1 MQTISVHLDG
11 LEEIQTQI
19 KLLASKIDAIQNQ
32 KSISKWLSNAEA
44 SEFLGVTA
52 RTLQNYRDNGT
63 LSYSKIGSKIYYKLS
78 DLEDLLNSNYCP
90 SFSSERRA
98 S

>member
-1 MQTISVHLDG
+1 MTTLNLKIEG

-19 KLLASKIDAIQNQ
+19 KFLASKIDAIQNQ
-32 KSISKWLSNAEA
+32 TNVSRWVSNSEA
-44 SEFLGVTA
+44 CEFLGVTS

-78 DLEDLLNSNYCP
+78 DLEDLLSSHYCP
-90 SFSSERRA
+90 SFASERRD